1 MSLLVGGASQVATPR
16 GTQGCRGEDLG
27 RLEVLPG
34 AVVRCDDGVIA
45 FVGSV
50 AEHDRRFPPA
60 DEVFDAG
67 GGCILPGFVDPHT
80 HPVWAGSREDE
91 LTRRL
96 RGESYMDIARSGG
109 GINAT
114 VRATRAASFAALLD
128 AALARLDT
136 FLLYGTTTLEAKSG
150 YGLDLATEI
159 RMLEVVR
166 EARSRQ
172 EVDLVATCL
181 AAHEVPPEHRGDTE
195 SYVRRLVDEIHP
207 EIARRGL
214 AEAVDVFCEEG
225 VFDLAQTRRLLA
237 DAGRH
242 GWRIHLHADEL
253 TPQGGAELAVEL
265 GALSADHLI
274 HVTPAGIEALAG
286 SDTVAVLL
294 PGTSFFLRSRWA
306 PAREMIRAGCAVALA
321 TDCNPGSS
329 PTESMPA
336 ILALACLGLGLTVEE
351 AVTAATLNAAAALGR
366 AAEIGSLEPGKR
378 ADLVVLHAPT
388 YHHLV
393 YHYGVNLVRHVVK
406 AGRVVVRDGRRA
418 RA

>member
-128 AALARLDT
+128 AALASLT
-136 FLLYGTTTLEAKSG
+136 AEQ
-150 YGLDLATEI
+150 
-159 RMLEVVR
+159 R
-166 EARSRQ
+166 EAFVMKHVEGRSY
-172 EVDLVATCL
+172 EEMA
-181 AAHEVPPEHRGDTE
+181 
-195 SYVRRLVDEIHP
+195 
-207 EIARRGL
+207 GL
-214 AEAVDVFCEEG
+214 LG
-225 VFDLAQTRRLLA
+225 VGI
-237 DAGRH
+237 DA
-242 GWRIHLHADEL
+242 LK
-253 TPQGGAELAVEL
+253 
-265 GALSADHLI
+265 
-274 HVTPAGIEALAG
+274 
-286 SDTVAVLL
+286 
-294 PGTSFFLRSRWA
+294 
-306 PAREMIRAGCAVALA
+306 M
-321 TDCNPGSS
+321 
-329 PTESMPA
+329 
-336 ILALACLGLGLTVEE
+336 
-351 AVTAATLNAAAALGR
+351 
-366 AAEIGSLEPGKR
+366 
-378 ADLVVLHAPT
+378 
-388 YHHLV
+388 
-393 YHYGVNLVRHVVK
+393 
-406 AGRVVVRDGRRA
+406 RVHRA
-418 RA
+418 RDALKEQLGGRL